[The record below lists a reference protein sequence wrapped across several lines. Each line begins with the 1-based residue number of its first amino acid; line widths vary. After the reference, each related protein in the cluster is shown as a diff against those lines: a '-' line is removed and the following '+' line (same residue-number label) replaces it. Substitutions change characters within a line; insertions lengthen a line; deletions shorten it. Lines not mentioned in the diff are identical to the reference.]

1 MKAKTKL
8 TKLLSILLALVMVVG
23 ILPTTALAEEPATAT
38 ADFSTDP
45 TAALSLL
52 NDAKTGTTDSTWDST
67 TKTLT
72 LNGVN
77 FTTEAATAVKLPDG
91 AIIELTGDN
100 TITGGN
106 ASSGAC
112 YGIYAEGNLTIEGS
126 GTLTVTAGTAG
137 GTGSNDRSCGIYTEN
152 ALTMSSGIVKAYA
165 GTSAKASLGIY
176 SKGNF
181 TTSGTADVTGNG
193 NTATGDGSFGINAEG
208 AVIISGGKVKA
219 TGGTGR
225 GSDGIY
231 SGSRTVTV
239 NGGTV
244 MAIGGAVTAGW
255 SVGIFAY
262 DAESGSGTVTIN
274 GGTVTSAAN
283 SRASETMPFYSR
295 VTGADI
301 KTIKFNSNNGSGNM
315 AAKISG
321 ETYILPENVFTPPA
335 DKQFKC
341 WNVGSENK
349 EVGDEITVSENIT
362 VTAVWKSKEYNV
374 TVNGGTASPSQAAA
388 GTTVTLTA
396 DTATSGQVFDKWIV
410 ESGSI
415 TIADENSATTTFI
428 MPAGDVSVRATYH
441 THSYG
446 SEWKSDADKH
456 WHECFCGDKSAEVA
470 HTSGDWIIDTPA
482 TTTTDGKKHKACT
495 ACGYVME
502 NGTIPATGYT
512 VSFDA
517 NGGTGTMADVIGI
530 LGDYTLPAN
539 GFTAPEGKQ
548 FKAWSIGGAEKAV
561 GDKIT
566 VTANTTVTAVWEN
579 IPAVHTCDIK
589 PVAKVNPS
597 CTTDGNKAYY
607 VCSGCGKWFADATGN
622 VEITDKT
629 GVIIPA
635 TGHLSA
641 TTTTKATTSAD
652 GKIVEACTVCKETIS
667 TTIIPKASNVKLS
680 ATSYTYN
687 GKVKTPSVTVEDSN
701 GKALYKGTDYDVTY
715 SSGRKNVG
723 KYAVNI
729 TFKGNYSG
737 TMTLYF
743 TIKPKATSISKVTA
757 GSKKFTVKWKK
768 QSTQTTGYQI
778 QYSTSSKFS
787 KAKTVTVS
795 KNKTT
800 SKTVS
805 KLKAKK
811 KYYVRVRTYKTVK
824 IDGKVAKIYSSW
836 SKAKYVTTK
845 K

>member
-23 ILPTTALAEEPATAT
+23 ILPTTALAEEPAT

-77 FTTEAATAVKLPDG
+77 FTTAATAVKLPAG
-91 AIIELTGDN
+91 AKIVLNGVN
-100 TITGGN
+100 TITGGDSVS
-106 ASSGAC
+106 ADS
-112 YGIYAEGNLTIEGS
+112 YGIEGLGNLTIQGT
-126 GTLTVTAGTAG
+126 GTLNVTG
-137 GTGSNDRSCGIYTEN
+137 GDAATRSCGIYTDN
-152 ALTMSSGIVKAYA
+152 ALTISG
-165 GTSAKASLGIY
+165 GTVTATSGDVSGGASLGIY
-176 SKGNF
+176 SMNNITISDEAVVTANG
-181 TTSGTADVTGNG
+181 GTATN
-193 NTATGDGSFGINAEG
+193 DGSFGINAEG

-274 GGTVTSAAN
+274 GGTVTSASN

-374 TVNGGTASPSQAAA
+374 TVNGGTASVSQAAA

-396 DTATSGQVFDKWIV
+396 NTAPSGQVFDKWEV
-410 ESGSI
+410 VSGDI
-415 TIADENSATTTFI
+415 TLADENSATTTFT
-428 MPAGDVSVRATYH
+428 MPAGDVSVKATYH

-446 SEWKSDADKH
+446 SVWKSDADKH
-456 WHECFCGDKSAEVA
+456 WHECSCGDKSAEVP
-470 HTSGDWIIDTPA
+470 HTAGDWIIDTPA

-539 GFTAPEGKQ
+539 GFTAPKGKQ
-548 FKAWSIGGAEKAV
+548 FKCWSVGGTEKAV

-566 VTANTTVTAVWEN
+566 VTADTTVTAVWEN
-579 IPAVHTCDIK
+579 I
-589 PVAKVNPS
+589 
-597 CTTDGNKAYY
+597 
-607 VCSGCGKWFADATGN
+607 
-622 VEITDKT
+622 
-629 GVIIPA
+629 
-635 TGHLSA
+635 
-641 TTTTKATTSAD
+641 
-652 GKIVEACTVCKETIS
+652 S
-667 TTIIPKASNVKLS
+667 TTVIPKASSVKLS
-680 ATSYTYN
+680 TTSYTYD
-687 GKVKTPSVTVEDSN
+687 GKVKTPAVVVKDSK
-701 GKALYKGTDYDVTY
+701 GKTLKKNTDYTISY
-715 SSGRKNVG
+715 AKGRKNVG
-723 KYAVNI
+723 KYAVKI
-729 TFKGNYSG
+729 TFKGKYSG
-737 TMTLYF
+737 TKIVYF
-743 TIKPKATSISKVTA
+743 TIKPKSTSISKVTA

-768 QSTQTTGYQI
+768 KTTQTTGYQI

-824 IDGKVAKIYSSW
+824 VNGKSTKIYSSW